1 MFQTEN
7 AIAADPNV
15 RFYLLIVLSGAVTV
29 VLAAA
34 WASSVGPNDTVHASV
49 SDFWGAIFMT
59 FQVLVTGGSDI
70 TILENDTRIIF
81 FLMIAAGVIVVSILI
96 GLITDSVKEYMDAL
110 ARGTTKVVEKNHTLI
125 LGWNEATTR
134 VVCQIA
140 FLRRTF
146 LSQNNTWSRWLMPWT
161 RVLPSSPI
169 VTAPIILMNDSKEK
183 EVMQQ
188 IVADAFAGRAID
200 PRQTRIGEDVV
211 FRKGDPTNNHDRTF
225 IIVVGAGVHQ
235 TFLLYISYLHRV
247 ASSML
252 QQGSRLLTLAATPS
266 TPPRSVFQWCAWRP
280 TRLVRSS
287 S

>member
-1 MFQTEN
+1 LFQTEN

-15 RFYLLIVLSGAVTV
+15 RFYLLIALSGAVTV

-235 TFLLYISYLHRV
+235 TFLLYISYLHRD
-247 ASSML
+247 ASSVL
-252 QQGSRLLTLAATPS
+252 QQGSRLITLAATPS
-266 TPPRSVFQWCAWRP
+266 PPPRSVFQWCAWRP